1 MSLHTGQ
8 PPATEDPAELLGAY
22 AAQLDPKMPY
32 RPPDPAERADCVAA
46 ATRWISDDS
55 QSGAT
60 ALEQLGFHC
69 TEHVDRET
77 NREYSLALTPPGT
90 PRAWGVL
97 LVDRSTPTRLLIEVP
112 HPRADLDT
120 EQTGVALLRRVPGAV
135 LIMAGAHRRCS
146 DGAADV
152 AHRPDSMFHAIAT
165 TLGRTLPE
173 VQLHGF
179 HDESAPHE
187 VILSPGAGKATQP
200 IQRVG
205 DELAQR
211 GLNVCRTWRQRCANL
226 EGKSNDQGRAAA
238 REQRVF
244 LHVEMSRSARTDSGR
259 QHDIVESLA
268 TTVAD

>member
-8 PPATEDPAELLGAY
+8 LPATEDPAELLGAY
-22 AAQLDPKMPY
+22 AAQLDPKLWY
-32 RPPDPAERADCVAA
+32 RPPDPAERADCVAG
-46 ATRWISDDS
+46 ATRWVSDDS
-55 QSGAT
+55 HGGAA
-60 ALEQLGFHC
+60 ALEKLGFHC
-69 TEHVDRET
+69 AEHVDRET
-77 NREYSLALTPPGT
+77 NREYSLALTPPGA
-90 PRAWGVL
+90 PGAWGVL
-97 LVDRSTPTRLLIEVP
+97 LVDRSAPTRLLIEVP

-135 LIMAGAHRRCS
+135 LIMAGAHRRCA

-179 HDESAPHE
+179 HDESAPYE
-187 VILSPGAGKATQP
+187 VVLSPGSGKATQP

-211 GLNVCRTWRQRCANL
+211 GLDVCRAWRQRCADL
-226 EGKSNDQGRAAA
+226 EGKSNDQGRVAA
-238 REQRVF
+238 REQRAF

-259 QHDIVESLA
+259 QRDIVESLA
-268 TTVAD
+268 TAVAD